1 DFAQLRSDPGLAEL
15 IGHEVPSPEVARKFL
30 NDFHE
35 EEKIEEAQQ
44 RRLPDEIA
52 YIPEENRAL
61 AGLGRVNRDLIQRLG
76 ERCAEQKIATV
87 DQDATIIESRKR
99 EALYTYEGSR
109 GYQPMLAV
117 WAEMD
122 VVLADEFRD
131 GNVPAQMAPLT
142 VAQAAYA
149 AAPKTVRSYYYRG
162 DSACHEK
169 KLLRWLLDEKR
180 EGGPAGFLGLGIS
193 ARMSE
198 AWHAAIR
205 EVPVPGRKGY
215 GKQEQD
221 VGQECAVV

>member
-1 DFAQLRSDPGLAEL
+1 
-15 IGHEVPSPEVARKFL
+15 L
-30 NDFHE
+30 NAFHE

-44 RRLPDEIA
+44 RRLPDTTA

-61 AGLGRVNRDLIQRLG
+61 EGLGRVNRDLLQRLG
-76 ERCAEQKIATV
+76 ERCADQKIFTV

-142 VAQAAYA
+142 VAQAAFA
-149 AAPKTVRSYYYRG
+149 AAPKTVTR
-162 DSACHEK
+162 
-169 KLLRWLLDEKR
+169 LLLSGRLRLPREEVVALAVGRETRRRAGGIDWLCGQRADE
-180 EGGPAGFLGLGIS
+180 
-193 ARMSE
+193 
-198 AWHAAIR
+198 
-205 EVPVPGRKGY
+205 
-215 GKQEQD
+215 
-221 VGQECAVV
+221 